1 MATIGR
7 DQLDNDDPTLGQWLN
22 RSVPELRLEVQ
33 NVPDRGKVVHGRI
46 RFHIIVDGLTTDKLV
61 DDLIAE
67 YTAVRYLADDAI
79 RMLQSRMKR

>member
-33 NVPDRGKVVHGRI
+33 NVPDRGKNEEVDHGNR
-46 RFHIIVDGLTTDKLV
+46 
-61 DDLIAE
+61 
-67 YTAVRYLADDAI
+67 
-79 RMLQSRMKR
+79 SRCL